1 MPFSTPHE
9 RALGVAASLAIALP
23 TLIAY
28 NLPPS
33 ATFLNQAAALV
44 GWGVFVFML
53 VAALPA
59 RAPGDAG
66 AWRGAAPLLAALALL
81 MAAAFA
87 SPLWTG
93 LPWSLA
99 LSSGGALAAAIGVAL
114 CGAALQRAGLGEAA
128 FRALCIGL
136 LVAGI
141 AGAVIALVQVFAPS
155 LANGSLVAR
164 SSIGGRA
171 VGNLR
176 QPNHLSSLLLWGIVA
191 IVWLAG
197 AGALR
202 RGVALALGVLLLWAV
217 VLSGSRTGAVGA
229 VVLAGWGGFDRGLA
243 RYWRRALLAAP
254 IGYGAFWLAM
264 VAWGRL
270 GNASE
275 IESHFAASGDISS
288 SRFAI
293 WSNTL
298 ELIRAHPWTGVGFGE
313 FNFAWSLTPFPKRP
327 IAFFDH
333 THNLPLQFAVELG
346 MPLALV
352 VLALLGWA
360 LVRAWRI
367 AQDADASGASALR
380 ANQPGVPALRAG
392 VVMVVMMALHSQ
404 LEYPLWYVYFLLPTV
419 FVWGLGLAAP
429 APVAE
434 PAVVG
439 PTRPNLLAV
448 GAIALWLAGLA
459 SVLDYARVVVIF
471 APPEGAAPL
480 AQRIAEGQHSV
491 LFSHHADY
499 AAATTPGLGGD
510 PMNGFAGAPHYL
522 LDARLMQSWAKA
534 FDERGDR
541 LRAVHVAQRL
551 REFHNEQAAPFFRL
565 CDEPD
570 AVLTAALFQCATA
583 PTGLSF
589 GDFR

>member
-1 MPFSTPHE
+1 MPFSTPHG
-9 RALGVAASLAIALP
+9 RALGVVASLAIALP
-23 TLIAY
+23 TLIAF

-44 GWGVFVFML
+44 GWGVFVFL
-53 VAALPA
+53 LAAALPA

-66 AWRGAAPLLAALALL
+66 AWRCAAPLLAALALL

-128 FRALCIGL
+128 FRAVCIGL
-136 LVAGI
+136 LVAGV
-141 AGAVIALVQVFAPS
+141 ASAVIALVQVFAPA
-155 LANGSLVAR
+155 LADGTLMAR
-164 SSIGGRA
+164 SSMPGRA

-202 RGVALALGVLLLWAV
+202 RSIALALGVLLLWAV

-229 VVLAGWGGFDRGLA
+229 VVLAAWGGLDRGLT
-243 RYWRRALLAAP
+243 RFWRRALLAAP
-254 IGYGAFWLAM
+254 LGYGAFWLAM
-264 VAWGRL
+264 VGWGRF
-270 GNASE
+270 GHASG
-275 IESHFAASGDISS
+275 IESRFAANGDISS

-293 WSNTL
+293 WSDTL
-298 ELIRAHPWTGVGFGE
+298 ELIRARPWTGVGFGE
-313 FNFAWSLTPFPKRP
+313 FNFAWTLTPFPQRP
-327 IAFFDH
+327 VAFFDH
-333 THNLPLQFAVELG
+333 THNLPLHFAVELG
-346 MPLALV
+346 VPLAVV

-367 AQDADASGASALR
+367 AQRANPSGVPALR
-380 ANQPGVPALRAG
+380 ASHSGVPALRAG

-404 LEYPLWYVYFLLPTV
+404 LEYPLWYVYFLLPTA
-419 FVWGLGLAAP
+419 FVWGLGLGLPVPATVRAVAAP
-429 APVAE
+429 V
-434 PAVVG
+434 
-439 PTRPNLLAV
+439 RPNLLSV
-448 GAIALWLAGLA
+448 GAVVLWLAGLA

-471 APPEGAAPL
+471 APPEAAAPL
-480 AQRIAEGQHSV
+480 AQRIAEGQRSV

-522 LDARLMQSWAKA
+522 LDARLMQAWAKA
-534 FDERGDR
+534 FDQQGDSA
-541 LRAVHVAQRL
+541 RAVHIAQRL
-551 REFHNEQAAPFFRL
+551 REFRNEQAEPFFRL
-565 CDEPD
+565 CGEPD
-570 AVLTAALFQCATA
+570 AVITAALFQCGTA